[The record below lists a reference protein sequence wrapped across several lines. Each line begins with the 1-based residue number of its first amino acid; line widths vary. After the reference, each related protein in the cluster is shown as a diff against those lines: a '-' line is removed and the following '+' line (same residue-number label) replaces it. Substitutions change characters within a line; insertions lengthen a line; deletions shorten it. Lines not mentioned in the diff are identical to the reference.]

1 METFCPPPSLCLSS
15 SLSYLSDIT
24 SSSPICF
31 GPQLSKMNEGQL
43 TRCCLKQ
50 FLPFLFPSLS
60 SFLLR
65 QLVTLWTTEA
75 GTLLSLSPLCTLP
88 VKCYLVHCGLLA
100 WFCCTAGQ
108 SENGLDRGSWWMVF
122 PEPYKAP
129 SSLLHWCVDA
139 AQLAAQWV
147 CTVYCCGLTSR
158 QMHMDARHWK
168 GLLCFFIVLIPRTL
182 STSFVV
188 FLLTFSLFLSLSLC
202 YSNSAACNSLEVT
215 ETGFSEGHSVC
226 GEELQ
231 KS

>member
-1 METFCPPPSLCLSS
+1 MVAINRLYCIFSFLICPLFDQHQIEALFKCKIQSAHKNRWMETFCPPPSLCLSS

-108 SENGLDRGSWWMVF
+108 SENGLDRGS
-122 PEPYKAP
+122 
-129 SSLLHWCVDA
+129 
-139 AQLAAQWV
+139 
-147 CTVYCCGLTSR
+147 
-158 QMHMDARHWK
+158 
-168 GLLCFFIVLIPRTL
+168 
-182 STSFVV
+182 
-188 FLLTFSLFLSLSLC
+188 
-202 YSNSAACNSLEVT
+202 
-215 ETGFSEGHSVC
+215 
-226 GEELQ
+226 
-231 KS
+231 